1 MGIIH
6 EKQIQQGNFMKKI
19 NKLFL
24 PLLLLTSAIY
34 ADNSV
39 MNTDNKVYS
48 FIGMQTSAT
57 TFENDTTPTIGLK
70 YGKQSENMRTSLSYS
85 YGADGSNYYQTLFMQ
100 MDTGILTHTFKD
112 IPLKPYM
119 GATIGLLQ
127 QNDDTVIPTRDRG
140 YAYGVDV
147 GFTYILN
154 DKIDLDLGYRFLET
168 SKLENI
174 DKIND
179 LTFSMHYFY

>member
-1 MGIIH
+1 
-6 EKQIQQGNFMKKI
+6 MKKI

-24 PLLLLTSAIY
+24 PLLLLTSLIH
-34 ADNSV
+34 AD
-39 MNTDNKVYS
+39 DKIYS
-48 FIGMQTSAT
+48 FIGVQTSAT
-57 TFENDTTPTIGLK
+57 TFESDTIPTIGLK
-70 YGKQSENMRTSLSYS
+70 YGKQSDNMRTSISYN
-85 YGADGSNYYQTLFMQ
+85 YGADGSNYYQTLLMQ

-112 IPLKPYM
+112 VALKPYL
-119 GATIGLLQ
+119 GATIGLMQ
-127 QNDDTVIPTRDRG
+127 QNDDGLIPTRDRG
-140 YAYGVDV
+140 YVYGVDA